1 MICPNPVESLE
12 SRIAL
17 STAGPL
23 APQISADGKSAT
35 FVDMDGDIF
44 TVTTSK
50 GTFIADSFTYLGDI
64 ETGRGYLQMIDLSF
78 STFGRIFQGAKI
90 TVTVDQLVGDGL
102 ADVGYI
108 NASGVD
114 LKQAAVAGDLV
125 KIDAGDAN
133 ARTPAIG
140 LLHADTL
147 GIPRATDSGLPDF
160 VSRIAG
166 AINTLDIGGWY
177 DARIEVTGGENLK
190 NARFGKIGR
199 ASIVS
204 LEGGEAFQS
213 GSLKVSGSIGTLVVN
228 SVTGGIGEQ
237 SGSIVAD
244 GRINSLT
251 ISGNLAGGAG
261 TDSGRVVVG
270 NTKGVSGSVTVGG
283 SITGGEG
290 PSSGQLH
297 LDGAIRSITVLADV
311 VGGVG
316 TNSGSIYAKSA
327 TKMTI
332 GGVLKGSGPTNG
344 IFIDTYLGSL
354 AVGEVDGT
362 GGTANIIVFGRD
374 AGGMAI
380 GKIVVEGSVVN
391 ARILAGHNQAQEGQ
405 HPNARIGTIT
415 IGGDL
420 KATDI
425 VAGVDDVNGVF
436 GDGDDQI
443 IDTDPKPKFLSS
455 IASIIVGGIIEG
467 TESSTDQFGIVAERI
482 GMVKVGATKLTLGK
496 RTIDELQLGTLGDY
510 VLREVQR
517 LA

>member
-17 STAGPL
+17 STASPL
-23 APQISADGKSAT
+23 SPQISADGKSAT
-35 FVDMDGDIF
+35 FVDLDGDIF
-44 TVTTSK
+44 TVTTTK
-50 GTFIADSFTYLGDI
+50 GAFVSSSFTYLGDL
-64 ETGRGYLQMIDLSF
+64 ETGRGYLQQIDLSF
-78 STFGRIFQGAKI
+78 SLFGRIFQGAKI
-90 TVTVDQLVGDGL
+90 TVTVDQPVGDGV
-102 ADVGYI
+102 ADVGFI
-108 NASGVD
+108 NAWGID
-114 LKQAAVAGDLV
+114 LKQAAVDGDLV
-125 KIDAGDAN
+125 KIDVGDAN
-133 ARTPAIG
+133 VRTPAIG
-140 LLHADTL
+140 LLDVGSL

-160 VSRIAG
+160 VSHVTG
-166 AINTLDIGGWY
+166 AITTLNVGQWY

-199 ASIVS
+199 ASIVL
-204 LEGGEAFQS
+204 LEGGDAFQS
-213 GSLKVSGSIGTLVVN
+213 GSLNVSGSIGTLVVN
-228 SVTGGIGEQ
+228 SMTGGIGEQ

-251 ISGNLAGGAG
+251 ISGNLVGGAG

-297 LDGAIRSITVLADV
+297 LEGAIRSITVLADV

-327 TKMTI
+327 TKITI
-332 GGVLKGSGPTNG
+332 GGALRGLGATNG
-344 IFIDTYLGSL
+344 IFVDSYLGSL
-354 AVGEVDGT
+354 ALGEVDGT
-362 GGTANIIVFGRD
+362 DGTANIIVFGRD
-374 AGGMAI
+374 AGGTAI

-391 ARILAGHNQAQEGQ
+391 ARILAGHTAAQEGQ

-436 GDGDDQI
+436 GDDDDQI
-443 IDTDPKPKFLSS
+443 INTDPKPKFLSS

-482 GMVKVGATKLTLGK
+482 GMVKVGDTKLTLGK

-510 VLREVQR
+510 MLREVQR